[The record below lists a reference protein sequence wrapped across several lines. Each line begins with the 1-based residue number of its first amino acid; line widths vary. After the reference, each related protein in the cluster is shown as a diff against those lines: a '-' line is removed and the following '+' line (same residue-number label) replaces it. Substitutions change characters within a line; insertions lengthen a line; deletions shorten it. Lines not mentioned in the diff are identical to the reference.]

1 MSITVNILYSGE
13 GDSARNFAK
22 EMLESG
28 LVEKIRAQEGNER
41 YDYFFPLED
50 TTSVLLIDRWRNE
63 EAIDI
68 HYQSEM
74 MEEIARLRKKYKLR
88 LKVEKFQEI
97 K

>member
-68 HYQSEM
+68 HHQSEM